1 MANEFFD
8 HLNNILQKK
17 DDDFLDGKT
26 KNSYSQY
33 MILQYLSMEDDLL
46 PIIHHI
52 EKYQGMLS
60 DDQMNKL
67 LIRII
72 PKGKR
77 FIDYKGKKEKVKDKD
92 IVEKIASFFSVS
104 EKKAREY
111 LSILSEEDIQ
121 SFKAKFG
128 GKQTEKLNSI
138 NSQ

>member
-138 NSQ
+138 NS